1 MMEQNL
7 ELPHLLLFAQSIGIG
22 FLIGLER
29 ERHEN
34 AVAGLRTFT
43 LIALAGSL
51 AGYIRKQ
58 SADNEV
64 VILILGLVTA
74 SLLVAQFKSK
84 SEDPQ
89 TTSVLAGI
97 LTFG

>member
-1 MMEQNL
+1 MMDQNL
-7 ELPHLLLFAQSIGIG
+7 ELSHLLLFAQSIGIG

-51 AGYIRKQ
+51 GGYISKLSANCQ
-58 SADNEV
+58 SALNPDPLSACKSDPPLCSMEV
-64 VILILGLVTA
+64 VPVVHGRAPRGFV
-74 SLLVAQFKSK
+74 
-84 SEDPQ
+84 
-89 TTSVLAGI
+89 
-97 LTFG
+97 